1 MTASVIFGI
10 VSMVLF
16 IAIAAF
22 NKGKS
27 VFDCSKN

>member
-1 MTASVIFGI
+1 MTATLIFGI
-10 VSMVLF
+10 VSIVLF

-27 VFDCSKN
+27 VFDCSKD